1 MKTITVPTQ
10 PFTDQ
15 KPGTSGLRKKV
26 KVVLQKNYLE
36 NFVQSVLD
44 AVGDTAGITLV
55 LGGDGRYYNRQAAQ
69 LIIRMAAAN
78 GVGRVL
84 VGRGALLSTPAASCV
99 IRKSSAAGGF
109 VLSASHNPGGPDE
122 DFGIKYNAANGGPA
136 PEGFTNAVYART
148 LEISEYRTTD
158 TPEVDLDTLGESSV
172 GDMVVEVIDPV
183 TDYAELLE
191 QLFDFDLIQGS
202 LKAGSLSICFDAMHA
217 ITGPYARRILVERL
231 GAPADAVM
239 NAVPLEDFG
248 GGHPDPNL
256 VHAHELAERMYAA
269 DAPALGAASDGD
281 GDRNMI
287 MGDHFFVTPSDSLA
301 VLAANLHLLPGYR
314 AGL

>member
-44 AVGDTAGITLV
+44 AVGETAGITLV

-99 IRKSSAAGGF
+99 IRKYGAAGGF
-109 VLSASHNPGGPDE
+109 VVLPRVQRLQIGAKLRPPRLV
-122 DFGIKYNAANGGPA
+122 
-136 PEGFTNAVYART
+136 EGQIMRQQPTARIHRRDPR
-148 LEISEYRTTD
+148 L
-158 TPEVDLDTLGESSV
+158 
-172 GDMVVEVIDPV
+172 VI
-183 TDYAELLE
+183 ARRGLLE
-191 QLFDFDLIQGS
+191 QLVDRQRRPVEQTVG
-202 LKAGSLSICFDAMHA
+202 A
-217 ITGPYARRILVERL
+217 ILRGRPAPGQARR
-231 GAPADAVM
+231 
-239 NAVPLEDFG
+239 
-248 GGHPDPNL
+248 
-256 VHAHELAERMYAA
+256 AH
-269 DAPALGAASDGD
+269 D
-281 GDRNMI
+281 I
-287 MGDHFFVTPSDSLA
+287 
-301 VLAANLHLLPGYR
+301 
-314 AGL
+314 